1 MWCSKCVRMISMYWL
16 GAFNQFIY
24 YFCGK
29 CGSSVLGLVVVMG
42 ILLAILSLMFAYICV
57 MVVMVGL

>member
-1 MWCSKCVRMISMYWL
+1 M
-16 GAFNQFIY
+16 Y